1 MDAIG
6 GFPVCWHPMKQP
18 DKKAGKATHRPK
30 APFDAH
36 MPGIH
41 YGQLDTL
48 VGYAVRRA
56 QIRIYE
62 DFTVALQPWNITPQ
76 RFSAMTLIHCNPGI
90 RAIDLA
96 GIMGIARSGV
106 AMILNTLEEAGYV
119 RRVGEQKDRR
129 TLALE
134 LSAAGRKALRE
145 LSDAVA
151 RHDAR
156 VTCRLDDE
164 EKALLISLLDRIGV
178 DPDRSAA

>member
-1 MDAIG
+1 MDAMR
-6 GFPVCWHPMKQP
+6 GFPVCWRSMKQP
-18 DKKAGKATHRPK
+18 SKKADKAGSKPV

-36 MPGIH
+36 IPGVD
-41 YGQLDTL
+41 YGQLDAL

-90 RAIDLA
+90 KAIELA

-106 AMILNTLEEAGYV
+106 AIILNALEAAGYI
-119 RRVGEQKDRR
+119 RRVGQQKDRR

-134 LSAAGRKALRE
+134 LSVAGRRALRE
-145 LSDAVA
+145 ISNAVA

-156 VTCRLDDE
+156 VTSRLDDAQ
-164 EKALLISLLDRIGV
+164 KTLLISLLDQVGV
-178 DPDRSAA
+178 DPAGPAA

>member
-1 MDAIG
+1 
-6 GFPVCWHPMKQP
+6 MKQP
-18 DKKAGKATHRPK
+18 DKKAGNARARTT

-36 MPGIH
+36 IPGVD
-41 YGQLDTL
+41 YGQLDAL

-76 RFSAMTLIHCNPGI
+76 RFSAMTLIHRNPGI
-90 RAIDLA
+90 KAIELA

-106 AMILNTLEEAGYV
+106 AIILKTLEAAGYV
-119 RRVGEQKDRR
+119 KRVGEQKDRR

-145 LSDAVA
+145 ISDAVA

-156 VTCRLDDE
+156 VTSSLDDAQ
-164 EKALLISLLDRIGV
+164 KALLISLLDRIGA
-178 DPDRSAA
+178 DPAKPAA

>member
-1 MDAIG
+1 MEQLR
-6 GFPVCWHPMKQP
+6 KQ
-18 DKKAGKATHRPK
+18 ASKATLKPT
-30 APFDAH
+30 ASFEAH
-36 MPGIH
+36 IPGID

-62 DFTVALQPWNITPQ
+62 DFTIALQPWNITPQ
-76 RFSAMTLIHCNPGI
+76 RFSAMTLIDRNPGI

-96 GIMGIARSGV
+96 NVMGIARSGV
-106 AMILNTLEEAGYV
+106 AILLNTLEAAGYI
-119 RRVGEQKDRR
+119 RRVGEQKDKR

-145 LSDAVA
+145 ISDAVA

-156 VTCRLDDE
+156 VTASLDE
-164 EKALLISLLDRIGV
+164 EQKSLLISLLDRVGSGLEA
-178 DPDRSAA
+178 R